1 MTIEST
7 GSTDPNN
14 TDGSTQQSE
23 LAQPVTLRY
32 QQPSDFHADHL
43 HLFGQLERDA
53 VRFDAEVSEP
63 IAFREA
69 MATLFAVVS
78 SDYRYVPKDR
88 TAYAAFMQMRRSH
101 SNQGLAKAYRAY
113 YEWLWQNDPL
123 AWLILDPVI
132 SVHPDKISLE
142 VFSKD
147 EGSYALL
154 SFDHDFFTA
163 AGEVTY
169 GTTSIDFS
177 TDLAQGIEQMR
188 SFRATRF
195 SVGQQATA
203 FKTETAKDLDDTAVI
218 EKQINVPKSWLRGFL
233 QVQSSSQ
240 LAADSFHIKP
250 LDLYNCLHHLRMHAD
265 IKGKRRGLRIELVPH
280 EQPRLV
286 LEPDDTVISGSG
298 DAYQGKQAKVIR
310 LWGRRRLALLKR
322 FLPFAEA
329 IEVRLLGNG
338 MPAFWILKGKG
349 MSLTLAVTGFTASN
363 WSQALNFDLLLP
375 RRAESLAALETVT
388 SHLKNVYSADLKTL
402 VKQTGLSRSEC
413 SAALQQAC
421 QQGLVIYDLANE
433 VYRYRPLTQEPL
445 DMAEFQF
452 RQPAEALAYD
462 LVARQK
468 AVGAL
473 SITMIPNDGTEI
485 AATITVKEDKRDYL
499 TRLKLNEEGHVAK
512 AECSCHQIMQQ
523 GLTQGPCSHLIAL
536 RLEYAAQQANQDM
549 SVVTQ
554 ETRLFTRRKKMTQE
568 LIQVTLNNKR
578 LLVNRDLD
586 RTPRQ
591 QQFAFNSVAAA
602 RQAYLGQISQ
612 LELSG
617 FIEG

>member
-1 MTIEST
+1 MSTESNT
-7 GSTDPNN
+7 PN
-14 TDGSTQQSE
+14 TEQQVSQT
-23 LAQPVTLRY
+23 QPVTLRY
-32 QQPSDFHADHL
+32 QQPSDFHTDHL

-53 VRFDAEVSEP
+53 VQFDATVSEP

-69 MATLFAVVS
+69 MATLFAIVR

-88 TAYAAFMQMRRSH
+88 TAYAAFMQMRRNH

-113 YEWLWQNDPL
+113 YEWLWKNDPQ

-132 SVHPDKISLE
+132 SVHPDKVSLE

-154 SFDHDFFTA
+154 SFDHDFFES
-163 AGEVTY
+163 AGETTY

-177 TDLAQGIEQMR
+177 SDLADGIEQMR
-188 SFRATRF
+188 SFRTNRF
-195 SVGQQATA
+195 SVGQQAVEFEA
-203 FKTETAKDLDDTAVI
+203 ETAVALDDAGVI
-218 EKQINVPKSWLRGFL
+218 EKQIQVPKSWVRGFL
-233 QVQSSSQ
+233 QVQSSTQ

-250 LDLYNCLHHLRMHAD
+250 IDLYNCLHHLRMHAD
-265 IKGKRRGLRIELVPH
+265 VKGKRRGLRIELVPH

-286 LEPDDTVISGSG
+286 LEPDDTVITGSAG
-298 DAYQGKQAKVIR
+298 AYQGKQAKVIR

-322 FLPFAEA
+322 FLPFAED

-349 MSLTLAVTGFTASN
+349 MSLTLGVTGFTASN
-363 WSQALNFDLLLP
+363 WSQQLNFDLLLP
-375 RRAESLAALETVT
+375 RRADSLYTLETVT
-388 SHLKNVYSADLKTL
+388 THLKDVYSASLAAM
-402 VKQTGLSRSEC
+402 VKHTGLSRKEC

-421 QQGLVIYDLANE
+421 QQGLVIYDVANA

-445 DMAEFQF
+445 DMDEFLF

-485 AATITVKEDKRDYL
+485 SADITVKEDKRDYL

-512 AECSCHQIMQQ
+512 AECSCHQIMQH

-536 RLEYAAQQANQDM
+536 RLQYAAQQANQDI
-549 SVVTQ
+549 SGITQ
-554 ETRLFTRRKKMTQE
+554 ETRLFTRRKKAGQE

-578 LLVNRDLD
+578 LLVNRDTD

-591 QQFAFNSVAAA
+591 QQFAFNTVDEA
-602 RQAYLGQISQ
+602 RQAYLGQIGQ
-612 LELSG
+612 LTLSG

>member
-1 MTIEST
+1 MTAEN
-7 GSTDPNN
+7 NN
-14 TDGSTQQSE
+14 TEQAKVKQT
-23 LAQPVTLRY
+23 QPVTLRY

-53 VRFDAEVSEP
+53 VAFDAEVSEP

-69 MATLFAVVS
+69 MATLFAIVS

-88 TAYAAFMQMRRSH
+88 TAYAAFMQMRRNH

-113 YEWLWQNDPL
+113 YDWLWKNDPQ

-154 SFDHDFFTA
+154 SFDHDFFKA
-163 AGEVTY
+163 SGDMTY

-177 TDLAQGIEQMR
+177 SDLAQGIEQMR
-188 SFRATRF
+188 SFRSNRF
-195 SVGQQATA
+195 SVGQQAVE
-203 FKTETAKDLDDTAVI
+203 FKAETAADLDDVEVI
-218 EKQINVPKSWLRGFL
+218 EKQIQVPKSWVRGFL

-240 LAADSFHIKP
+240 LTADTFHIKP
-250 LDLYNCLHHLRMHAD
+250 IDLYNCLHHLRMHAD
-265 IKGKRRGLRIELVPH
+265 VKGKRRGLRIELVPH

-286 LEPDDTVISGSG
+286 LEPDDTVITGSAG
-298 DAYQGKQAKVIR
+298 VYEGKQAKVIR

-322 FLPFAEA
+322 FLPFADD

-375 RRAESLAALETVT
+375 RQADSLESLETVV
-388 SHLKNVYSADLKTL
+388 SHLKDVYSADLAAIT
-402 VKQTGLSRSEC
+402 KQTGLSRKDC
-413 SAALQQAC
+413 NAALQQAC
-421 QQGLVIYDLANE
+421 QQGLVIYDVANA
-433 VYRYRPLTQEPL
+433 VYRYRPLTHEPL
-445 DMAEFQF
+445 DMDEFRY

-462 LVARQK
+462 LVSRQK
-468 AVGAL
+468 AVGPL

-485 AATITVKEDKRDYL
+485 SADITVKEDKRDYL

-512 AECSCHQIMQQ
+512 AECSCHQIMQH
-523 GLTQGPCSHLIAL
+523 GLSQGPCSHLIAL
-536 RLEYAAQQANQDM
+536 RLEYAAQQANQDI
-549 SVVTQ
+549 SGITQ
-554 ETRLFTRRKKMTQE
+554 ETRLFTRRKKAAQE

-578 LLVNRDLD
+578 LVVNRDMD
-586 RTPRQ
+586 TTPRQ
-591 QQFAFNSVAAA
+591 QQFAFNSVDDA

>member
-1 MTIEST
+1 MTEAT
-7 GSTDPNN
+7 TQAQGEQEQN
-14 TDGSTQQSE
+14 T
-23 LAQPVTLRY
+23 QPVTLRY

-53 VRFDAEVSEP
+53 VRFDAEVKEP

-69 MATLFAVVS
+69 LGTLFAIVS

-88 TAYAAFMQMRRSH
+88 TAYAAFMQMRRNH

-113 YEWLWQNDPL
+113 YDWLWKNDPQ
-123 AWLILDPVI
+123 AWLILDPVL
-132 SVHPDKISLE
+132 SVHPDKLSLE

-154 SFDHDFFTA
+154 SFDHDFFKSM
-163 AGEVTY
+163 GEMTC

-177 TDLAQGIEQMR
+177 NELAQGIEQMR
-188 SFRATRF
+188 SFRSNRF
-195 SVGQQATA
+195 SVGQEAVTFKAENAT
-203 FKTETAKDLDDTAVI
+203 DLDNAEVI
-218 EKQINVPKSWLRGFL
+218 EKQIQVPKSWLRGFL
-233 QVQSSSQ
+233 QVQSSAQ
-240 LAADSFHIKP
+240 LAADTFHIKP
-250 LDLYNCLHHLRMHAD
+250 IDLYNCLHHLRMHAD
-265 IKGKRRGLRIELVPH
+265 VKGKRRGLRIELVPH

-286 LEPDDTVISGSG
+286 LEPDDTVITGSG
-298 DAYQGKQAKVIR
+298 EAYQGKQAKVIR

-322 FLPFAEA
+322 FLPYADD

-375 RRAESLAALETVT
+375 RQADSLATLETVT
-388 SHLKNVYSADLKTL
+388 GYLKEVYSAG
-402 VKQTGLSRSEC
+402 VAAIAKQTGLSRKDC

-421 QQGLVIYDLANE
+421 QQGLVMFDVANN

-445 DMAEFQF
+445 DMDEFRF
-452 RQPAEALAYD
+452 RQLAEVLAYD
-462 LVARQK
+462 LVSRQQ
-468 AVGAL
+468 AVGPL
-473 SITMIPNDGTEI
+473 SIAMIPNEGTEI
-485 AATITVKEDKRDYL
+485 SADINVKEDKRNYL
-499 TRLKLNEEGHVAK
+499 ARLKLNEEGHVAK
-512 AECSCHQIMQQ
+512 AECSCHQIMQH
-523 GLTQGPCSHLIAL
+523 GLKHGPCSHLIAL
-536 RLEYAAQQANQDM
+536 RLQYAAQQASQDM
-549 SVVTQ
+549 SAVTQ
-554 ETRLFTRRKKMTQE
+554 ETRLFTRRKKASQE

-578 LLVNRDLD
+578 LVVNRDMD
-586 RTPRQ
+586 RSPRQ
-591 QQFAFNSVAAA
+591 QQFAFNSVDEA

-612 LELSG
+612 LERSG

>member
-1 MTIEST
+1 MTTEN
-7 GSTDPNN
+7 NN
-14 TDGSTQQSE
+14 TEQTEVKQT
-23 LAQPVTLRY
+23 QPVTLRY

-53 VRFDAEVSEP
+53 VAFDAEVSEP

-69 MATLFAVVS
+69 MATLFAIVS

-88 TAYAAFMQMRRSH
+88 TAYAAFVQMRRNY

-113 YEWLWQNDPL
+113 YDWLWKNDPQ

-154 SFDHDFFTA
+154 SFDHDFFKASGDT
-163 AGEVTY
+163 TF

-177 TDLAQGIEQMR
+177 SDLAQGIEQMR
-188 SFRATRF
+188 SFRSNRF
-195 SVGQQATA
+195 SVGQQAVE
-203 FKTETAKDLDDTAVI
+203 FKAETATDLDDAEVI
-218 EKQINVPKSWLRGFL
+218 EKQIQVPKSWVRGFL

-240 LAADSFHIKP
+240 LTADTFHIKP
-250 LDLYNCLHHLRMHAD
+250 IDLYNCLHHLRMHAD
-265 IKGKRRGLRIELVPH
+265 VKGKRRGLRIELVPH

-286 LEPDDTVISGSG
+286 LEPDDTVITGSAG
-298 DAYQGKQAKVIR
+298 VYEGKQAKVIR
-310 LWGRRRLALLKR
+310 LWGRRRLTLLKR
-322 FLPFAEA
+322 FLPFADD

-375 RRAESLAALETVT
+375 RQADSLETLESVT
-388 SHLKNVYSADLKTL
+388 THLKAVYSADLAAIT
-402 VKQTGLSRSEC
+402 KQTGLSRKDC

-421 QQGLVIYDLANE
+421 QQGLVIYDVANE
-433 VYRYRPLTQEPL
+433 VYRYRPLTHEPL
-445 DMAEFQF
+445 DMDEFRY

-462 LVARQK
+462 LVSRQK
-468 AVGAL
+468 AVGPL

-485 AATITVKEDKRDYL
+485 SADITVKEDKRDYL

-512 AECSCHQIMQQ
+512 AECSCHQIMQH
-523 GLTQGPCSHLIAL
+523 GLSQGPCSHLIAL
-536 RLEYAAQQANQDM
+536 RLEYAAQQANQDI
-549 SVVTQ
+549 SGITQ
-554 ETRLFTRRKKMTQE
+554 ETRLFTRRKKAAQE

-578 LLVNRDLD
+578 LVVNRDMD
-586 RTPRQ
+586 TTPRQ
-591 QQFAFNSVAAA
+591 QQFAFNSVDDA